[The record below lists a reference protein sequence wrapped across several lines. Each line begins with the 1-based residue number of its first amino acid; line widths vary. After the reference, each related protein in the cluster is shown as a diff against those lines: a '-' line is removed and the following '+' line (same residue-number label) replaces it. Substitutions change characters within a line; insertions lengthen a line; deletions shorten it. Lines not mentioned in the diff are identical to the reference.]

1 MKNLDF
7 KTPCL
12 SPSLLAANKYDINRE
27 IARAEKAGAPL
38 IHIDVMDGKFVP
50 NQSFGVDFVKK
61 FSKKHSLVNDVHL
74 MIVQP
79 WLKIEEFA
87 EAGADII
94 TIHYE
99 ACPNDDV
106 IHATL
111 KRIHDAGCRA
121 GISIKPKTPVYRLT
135 PFLYEVDLILIMTV
149 EPGKGGQ
156 KFIESAINRVRSLK
170 VTMDVLDIHPLIE
183 VDGGINDKTAPR
195 IIKAGANV
203 VVSGSYLY
211 GHEDF
216 EERAKRLL
224 KV

>member
-156 KFIESAINRVRSLK
+156 EFIESAINRVRSLK
-170 VTMDVLDIHPLIE
+170 ATMDVLDIHPLIE